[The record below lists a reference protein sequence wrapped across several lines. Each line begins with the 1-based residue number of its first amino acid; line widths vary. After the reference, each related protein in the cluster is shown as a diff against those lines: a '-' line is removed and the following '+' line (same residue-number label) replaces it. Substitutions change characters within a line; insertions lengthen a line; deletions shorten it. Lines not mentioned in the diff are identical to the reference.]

1 MEPAHE
7 KLNWIPLPDP
17 LTGEEVR
24 IQITWTANA
33 RTELA
38 IRRQAKTNGFAT
50 PTDYLLQA
58 LAAVIAGNEEEQNP
72 YRRRGLPV
80 QPLRR
85 GRHDSAE
92 CLTIVDLSVDP
103 WC

>member
-7 KLNWIPLPDP
+7 KLNWIRLPDP
-17 LTGEEVR
+17 LTEEEVR

-38 IRRQAKTNGFAT
+38 IRRQAKLMGFAT

-58 LAAVIAGNEEEQNP
+58 LAAVIAGNEEA
-72 YRRRGLPV
+72 LPT
-80 QPLRR
+80 PGASCAAATART
-85 GRHDSAE
+85 A
-92 CLTIVDLSVDP
+92 
-103 WC
+103 

>member
-58 LAAVIAGNEEEQNP
+58 LAAIIAGNEEDTILTDAGGFLCNRDGYGEDGMTPQN
-72 YRRRGLPV
+72 V
-80 QPLRR
+80 
-85 GRHDSAE
+85 
-92 CLTIVDLSVDP
+92 
-103 WC
+103 

>member
-7 KLNWIPLPDP
+7 KLNWIRLPDP
-17 LTGEEVR
+17 LTEEEVR

-38 IRRQAKTNGFAT
+38 IIRQAKLMGFAT

-58 LAAVIAGNEEEQNP
+58 LAAVIAGNEEDTILTDV
-72 YRRRGLPV
+72 RGLPV
-80 QPLRR
+80 QPLRQ

>member
-17 LTGEEVR
+17 LTEEEVR
-24 IQITWTANA
+24 IKITWTTNA

-38 IRRQAKTNGFAT
+38 IRRQAKLMGFTT

-58 LAAVIAGNEEEQNP
+58 LAAVIAGNEEDTILTDAGGFLCSRDGYGQGGITPQN
-72 YRRRGLPV
+72 V
-80 QPLRR
+80 
-85 GRHDSAE
+85 
-92 CLTIVDLSVDP
+92 
-103 WC
+103 

>member
-7 KLNWIPLPDP
+7 KLNWIRLPDP
-17 LTGEEVR
+17 LTEEEVR

-38 IRRQAKTNGFAT
+38 IRRQAKLMGFAT

-58 LAAVIAGNEEEQNP
+58 LAAVIAGHEEEHNP